1 MSKASSMTLPSPH
14 NSRVGDTSRTVKKL
28 QSNTSISGG
37 AADEKPRVIIGRESL
52 LHYEPNKPMLG
63 GSFTQRGKKGSS

>member
-1 MSKASSMTLPSPH
+1 MSKASSTMTLSSPH
-14 NSRVGDTSRTVKKL
+14 GENPSRTTVKKL
-28 QSNTSISGG
+28 YSNTSISG
-37 AADEKPRVIIGRESL
+37 EEKKPRVIIGRESL

>member
-28 QSNTSISGG
+28 QSNTSISG
-37 AADEKPRVIIGRESL
+37 DEKPRVIIGRESL

-63 GSFTQRGKKGSS
+63 GSFTHRGKKGSS